1 MHVGGLVSLFRDA
14 ARGWSEDH
22 ASRLAA
28 ALAFFTAF
36 AFAPLIILII
46 EIAAFALGGAGHHHV
61 VRDRLLAAMQPSLG
75 AQGTKAVGDVV
86 QATFDQRKA
95 GLLAGAVSWITF
107 LIAATGFFGSIQD
120 ALDTVWHVQ
129 PDKRG
134 IFGMLRDRFSSVAL
148 LAGIA
153 FLMLAS
159 FFVNAGIAAFDHTI
173 AQALPVAH
181 VAVAIA
187 SVVVSLVVTA
197 ALFAAIYKVLPKVK
211 LDWQDVGFGAVV
223 TALLFIIGQYAIGWY
238 LGHAASTTT
247 YGAAGSFAALLLW
260 FYYSGQIF
268 LFGAEITKSHAQ
280 LRRSQMP

>member
-1 MHVGGLVSLFRDA
+1 MHVGGLVSLFKDA
-14 ARGWSEDH
+14 ARGWSADN

-61 VRDRLLAAMQPSLG
+61 VRDRLLEAMQPSLG

-86 QATFDQRKA
+86 QSTFDQRKA
-95 GLLAGAVSWITF
+95 GLLAGTVSWITF

-120 ALDTVWHVQ
+120 ALDTVWHVE

-134 IFGMLRDRFSSVAL
+134 ILGMLRDRFSSVVL

-159 FFVNAGIAAFDHTI
+159 FFVNAGIAAFDHAI

-187 SVVVSLVVTA
+187 SVVVSLAVTA

-280 LRRSQMP
+280 LRRAG

>member
-1 MHVGGLVSLFRDA
+1 MHVGGLVSLFREA
-14 ARGWSEDH
+14 ARGWSADN

-36 AFAPLIILII
+36 AFAPLIIVII

-61 VRDRLLAAMQPSLG
+61 VRDQLLAAMQPSLG
-75 AQGTKAVGDVV
+75 TQGTKAVSDVV
-86 QATFDQRKA
+86 QSTFDQRKA
-95 GLLAGAVSWITF
+95 GIIAGAISWITF
-107 LIAATGFFGSIQD
+107 VIAATGFFGSIQD
-120 ALDTVWHVQ
+120 ALDVVWHVP

-134 IFGMLRDRFSSVAL
+134 ILGMLRDRFSSVAL

-159 FFVNAGIAAFDHTI
+159 FFVNAGIAAFDRAL
-173 AQALPVAH
+173 AQSFPVGHLALVA
-181 VAVAIA
+181 A
-187 SVVVSLVVTA
+187 SVVVSLAVTA
-197 ALFAAIYKVLPKVK
+197 ALFAAIYKVLPKVT
-211 LDWQDVGFGAVV
+211 LRWSDVGFGAIV

-238 LGHAASTTT
+238 LGHAAATTA

-268 LFGAEITKSHAQ
+268 LFGAEVTKAHANM
-280 LRRSQMP
+280 RRNVAS